1 VGAIENPSVSSG
13 SQVFASEESS
23 SSNPIVG
30 TSSGLSFSSGAGRQF
45 QGVELAIDPEVEVE
59 LGEGCVLVSDL
70 LVPPANLRELFED
83 LQYCAIFDLFKTVIF
98 PESFTEGRSK
108 RVRTIEELPDIKSN
122 PRHFRVGQH
131 RGETQVIFASTAE
144 LLADLAH
151 SGVVY
156 IGLTFI
162 GKGSFRKYVDALKRS
177 HIHRLLPIIVV
188 VTRRESKAILA
199 KRIGA
204 SIAFDDQYDHIA
216 RYRREGIRAYQVNS
230 QWGLE
235 SEAAEI
241 RRLVRWYCLGKED

>member
-1 VGAIENPSVSSG
+1 M
-13 SQVFASEESS
+13 
-23 SSNPIVG
+23 G

-108 RVRTIEELPDIKSN
+108 GCAQLRNFQTSSRIHAIFGLDSIAERL
-122 PRHFRVGQH
+122 R
-131 RGETQVIFASTAE
+131 VIFASTAE

-162 GKGSFRKYVDALKRS
+162 GKGSFR
-177 HIHRLLPIIVV
+177 
-188 VTRRESKAILA
+188 E
-199 KRIGA
+199 
-204 SIAFDDQYDHIA
+204 
-216 RYRREGIRAYQVNS
+216 
-230 QWGLE
+230 
-235 SEAAEI
+235 
-241 RRLVRWYCLGKED
+241 